1 MEDAPWALDDVVE
14 WGVVQPRVVT
24 DTVVEDVLTTQV
36 DTVITVDV
44 NVVLVSL
51 TSDTVTFDVLL
62 PCTSS
67 LSIADPLAIP
77 ETLSIAVATV
87 DDTPG
92 EGDAPAAEVVA
103 TCVSVVAG
111 IFVLPVLAG
120 GEVMVGGVAAAPDG
134 VLPRSFCAAS

>member
-1 MEDAPWALDDVVE
+1 MLP
-14 WGVVQPRVVT
+14 PRVVT
-24 DTVVEDVLTTQV
+24 DTVVEDALTTQV

-51 TSDTVTFDVLL
+51 TSDTVATLL

-67 LSIADPLAIP
+67 FSLAVPLAIP
-77 ETLSIAVATV
+77 EVLSIAVATV
-87 DDTPG
+87 DDTVG

-103 TCVSVVAG
+103 TCASVVIG
-111 IFVLPVLAG
+111 IFALPVLAG

-134 VLPRSFCAAS
+134 VLPRSFCAVS

>member
-1 MEDAPWALDDVVE
+1 MVSMREDIQLVSTYVICAGSSF
-14 WGVVQPRVVT
+14 GVLKAKQNSSSGARVT
-24 DTVVEDVLTTQV
+24 DK
-36 DTVITVDV
+36 
-44 NVVLVSL
+44 
-51 TSDTVTFDVLL
+51 
-62 PCTSS
+62 
-67 LSIADPLAIP
+67 
-77 ETLSIAVATV
+77 VATV

-120 GEVMVGGVAAAPDG
+120 GEVTVGGVAAAPDG